1 MGRDREREP
10 LEDGLKLD
18 LNLLLRQGVVRKG
31 SKRRRT
37 IVWSQSYTGEVVA
50 TGELSSDLSGD
61 TRGSIRM
68 QMGDLD
74 QLIDL
79 IAAPR
84 HFGGA
89 QWYFTCP
96 VLRCRASVLWMPPG
110 AHCFAC
116 RKAWGSQVA
125 YRSQFESRH
134 DRAQRRAQDI
144 RFQLGGED
152 FISIDGLQPPR
163 PKGMHQRTYGAQI
176 EQMEAYEMRTNSHVL
191 ALIERLKRR

>member
-116 RKAWGSQVA
+116 RKAWGSQVRLSFPIRIA
-125 YRSQFESRH
+125 TPTERRGALKTLGFSSAGRISSQSTDSNRLG
-134 DRAQRRAQDI
+134 RRACT
-144 RFQLGGED
+144 
-152 FISIDGLQPPR
+152 S
-163 PKGMHQRTYGAQI
+163 
-176 EQMEAYEMRTNSHVL
+176 
-191 ALIERLKRR
+191 ALTGRRSSRWKHMKCGPILMFWLS